1 MKIWIYKDGAQ
12 QGPFDYESL
21 PSLGITPD
29 TKVWFSGMPKWA
41 PAGEVPELQPLFE
54 APAAPQPPAA
64 PPEACCCDA
73 GDGADTQP
81 GREYAAPEQQGYD
94 PQQYEPQQPVA
105 PQQYEPQQ
113 GYEYCTCEAP
123 AQNVPE
129 QEPCPPSYL
138 SWAIVLTVLC
148 CSPLTIAAILTS
160 VYTGVYYR
168 RGDMRNA
175 RRASEA
181 TAWLIMISI
190 ALGVLPSMLFTLM
203 L

>member
-12 QGPFDYESL
+12 QGPFDSSEL
-21 PSLGITPD
+21 PALGIEPS

-41 PAGEVPELQPLFE
+41 AAADVPELQSLFG
-54 APAAPQPPAA
+54 APQPPAT
-64 PPEACCCDA
+64 PPEAL
-73 GDGADTQP
+73 QQS
-81 GREYAAPEQQGYD
+81 APEQQYAD
-94 PQQYEPQQPVA
+94 EQQFADEQQQYIPEQDYNPQV
-105 PQQYEPQQ
+105 
-113 GYEYCTCEAP
+113 GYEYCTCEAEAASQP
-123 AQNVPE
+123 G

-138 SWAIVLTVLC
+138 PWSIALTVLC
-148 CSPLTIAAILTS
+148 CSPMSIAAIVTS
-160 VYTGVYYR
+160 IYTGVYYR

-190 ALGVLPSMLFTLM
+190 ALGALPSMLFTLM